1 MIPCRKKWQPTPV
14 LLLRKSYWQRSLVS
28 YIHSTGSQSWTWPS
42 TCTHMPTRARTHTHT
57 HTMAKMLDITSD
69 QENTNQDPNEIPFH
83 THEYLCVCVCVCK
96 CVHVHAWDVQSCL
109 TLCHPTEWLETKS
122 QKTDVVKD
130 VEKLEA
136 SYAVGVW
143 RRGCKMVR
151 PLWKTTWQLLKQL
164 NTE

>member
-28 YIHSTGSQSWTWPS
+28 YIQSTGSQSWTWPS
-42 TCTHMPTRARTHTHT
+42 TCTHMPTRAHTHTHT
-57 HTMAKMLDITSD
+57 HTQWPRCLTSLATRKI
-69 QENTNQDPNEIPFH
+69 QIKILMKYHFIP
-83 THEYLCVCVCVCK
+83 TRICVCVCVCASV
-96 CVHVHAWDVQSCL
+96 CMCTRGMFSHVW
-109 TLCHPTEWLETKS
+109 LCDPTEWLETKS

-130 VEKLEA
+130 VEKLED